1 MVAKCQILPNTQQNT
16 ENPQT
21 PPIRSAEVT
30 AFEARGIQTNGG
42 TSTVEAVINVEVPA
56 RPVLAAT
63 GANVLFAGIA
73 GIVLAVI
80 AGAVVVSRRR
90 S

>member
-1 MVAKCQILPNTQQNT
+1 M
-16 ENPQT
+16 
-21 PPIRSAEVT
+21 
-30 AFEARGIQTNGG
+30 
-42 TSTVEAVINVEVPA
+42 
-56 RPVLAAT
+56 LAAT